1 MYRVCE
7 PLTFFP
13 YAPQL
18 EWFSG
23 FITCILLIS
32 GLIYFSRI
40 IIVSGERY
48 KPFAR
53 KIGFE
58 AKNVVAFVA
67 IDESLISLAACY
79 SNFSQF

>member
-32 GLIYFSRI
+32 DLIYFPRI
-40 IIVSGERY
+40 IIVSANDINRSRESSVL
-48 KPFAR
+48 KQ
-53 KIGFE
+53 
-58 AKNVVAFVA
+58 NVVAFVA
-67 IDESLISLAACY
+67 IGESLISLAACY

>member
-1 MYRVCE
+1 MYRVFE

-23 FITCILLIS
+23 FNTCILLIC

-67 IDESLISLAACY
+67 IGKILIALEACY
-79 SNFSQF
+79 SDFSHF

>member
-7 PLTFFP
+7 PLTFP
-13 YAPQL
+13 YAAQI

-23 FITCILLIS
+23 LNTCILLIC

-67 IDESLISLAACY
+67 IGESLISLAACY

>member
-7 PLTFFP
+7 PLTFP

-23 FITCILLIS
+23 FNTCILLIC

-53 KIGFE
+53 KLGFE
-58 AKNVVAFVA
+58 TKNVVAFVA
-67 IDESLISLAACY
+67 IGESLIALVACY
-79 SNFSQF
+79 SDFSHF